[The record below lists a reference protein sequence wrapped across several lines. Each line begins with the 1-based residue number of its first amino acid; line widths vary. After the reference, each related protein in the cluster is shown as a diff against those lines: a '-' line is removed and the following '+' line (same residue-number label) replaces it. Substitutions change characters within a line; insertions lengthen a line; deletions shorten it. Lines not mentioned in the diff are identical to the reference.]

1 MTPAPSLK
9 KGGEHSV
16 NNRVTS
22 EINRSFIIFVKAMR
36 LTQKSNLLKVKQKN
50 KGNMKLC
57 KAIDELISLIEDKS
71 WKSKEDILRDRP
83 DADQVHSDGFYF
95 FDISIHRTLMLLELS
110 DDGEA
115 TIIWAGTHDDYERI
129 FKNSK
134 GIIKKYLS
142 ERGWI

>member
-1 MTPAPSLK
+1 
-9 KGGEHSV
+9 
-16 NNRVTS
+16 
-22 EINRSFIIFVKAMR
+22 MR